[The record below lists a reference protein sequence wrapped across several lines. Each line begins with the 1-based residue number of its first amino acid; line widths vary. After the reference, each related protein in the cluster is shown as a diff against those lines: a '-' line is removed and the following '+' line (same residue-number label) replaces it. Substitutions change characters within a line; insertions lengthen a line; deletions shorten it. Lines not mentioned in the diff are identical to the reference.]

1 MWSWVCVQLRYQV
14 ERQSHPW
21 DPYHM
26 MQMACCCCCSLSQ
39 SFVSL
44 SSDRKQGGLA
54 TDWSNLI
61 TLVGTGL
68 SQTRS
73 WYTLMYMQPTLR
85 VKGFLLYSKA
95 TGGLWR
101 LAKPPGSLGEPVPLK
116 RIMHFGR
123 EFQKRKLAMFSGFLG
138 LWAWFLVQNPQI
150 SKSQSPTNQK
160 HLKITKSTNLKLPKS
175 QNQNFSKMFSE
186 VS

>member
-44 SSDRKQGGLA
+44 SSNREQGGLAVDWSNLIRLVELGLSQTRWCYPSMYMYLTYLPFESSSDRKQGGLA

-68 SQTRS
+68 SQARS
-73 WYTLMYMQPTLR
+73 CYTLMYMQPTLR
-85 VKGFLLYSKA
+85 VGEGGNKRSWITLYK
-95 TGGLWR
+95 
-101 LAKPPGSLGEPVPLK
+101 
-116 RIMHFGR
+116 
-123 EFQKRKLAMFSGFLG
+123 
-138 LWAWFLVQNPQI
+138 
-150 SKSQSPTNQK
+150 
-160 HLKITKSTNLKLPKS
+160 
-175 QNQNFSKMFSE
+175 
-186 VS
+186 